1 MDAKR
6 IEKWIWPLIYGG
18 LLLLSL
24 GLFVGRRIDGMGT
37 GIGMSWAMV
46 LIGVTGVVAG
56 AVLLVLRSRL
66 PDKPEV
72 PPEL

>member
-24 GLFVGRRIDGMGT
+24 GLFVGRRTDGTGMG
-37 GIGMSWAMV
+37 WALV
-46 LIGVTGVVAG
+46 LVGAAGVVAG
-56 AVLLVLRSRL
+56 AVLVVLRSRL
-66 PDKPEV
+66 PNKPEV

>member
-24 GLFVGRRIDGMGT
+24 GLFVGRRTDGTGMG
-37 GIGMSWAMV
+37 WALV
-46 LIGVTGVVAG
+46 LIGAAGVVAG

-66 PDKPEV
+66 PDKPEI

>member
-24 GLFVGRRIDGMGT
+24 GLFVGRRTDGTGMG
-37 GIGMSWAMV
+37 WALV
-46 LIGVTGVVAG
+46 LIGAAGVVAG
-56 AVLLVLRSRL
+56 AVLVVLRSRI

>member
-24 GLFVGRRIDGMGT
+24 GLFVWRRIDGTGT
-37 GIGMSWAMV
+37 GIGMSWALV

>member
-1 MDAKR
+1 MNAKR

-24 GLFVGRRIDGMGT
+24 GLFVGRRIDGTGT
-37 GIGMSWAMV
+37 GNGMSWALV
-46 LIGVTGVVAG
+46 LIGVAGVVAG

-72 PPEL
+72 PSEL

>member
-1 MDAKR
+1 MHAKR

-24 GLFVGRRIDGMGT
+24 GLFVGRRIDGTGMG
-37 GIGMSWAMV
+37 WALV
-46 LIGVTGVVAG
+46 LVGAAGVVAG
-56 AVLLVLRSRL
+56 AVLVVLRSRL

>member
-24 GLFVGRRIDGMGT
+24 GLFVGRRIDGTGMG
-37 GIGMSWAMV
+37 WALV
-46 LIGVTGVVAG
+46 LIGVAGVVAG
-56 AVLLVLRSRL
+56 SVLVVLRSRL
-66 PDKPEV
+66 PDQPEV

>member
-24 GLFVGRRIDGMGT
+24 GLFVGRRTDGTGMG
-37 GIGMSWAMV
+37 WALV
-46 LIGVTGVVAG
+46 LIGVAGVVAG
-56 AVLLVLRSRL
+56 AVLVVLRSRL
-66 PDKPEV
+66 PNKPEV

>member
-1 MDAKR
+1 MRMDAKR

-24 GLFVGRRIDGMGT
+24 GLFVGRRIDGTGMG
-37 GIGMSWAMV
+37 WALV
-46 LIGVTGVVAG
+46 LIGAAGVVAG
-56 AVLLVLRSRL
+56 AVLVVLRSRI

>member
-1 MDAKR
+1 MHAKR

-24 GLFVGRRIDGMGT
+24 GLFVWRRIDGTGMG
-37 GIGMSWAMV
+37 WALV
-46 LIGVTGVVAG
+46 LIGAAGVVAG
-56 AVLLVLRSRL
+56 SVLVVLRSRL
-66 PDKPEV
+66 PNKPEV

>member
-1 MDAKR
+1 MSMDAKR

-24 GLFVGRRIDGMGT
+24 GLFVGRRIDGTGMG
-37 GIGMSWAMV
+37 WALV
-46 LIGVTGVVAG
+46 LVGAAGVVAG

-66 PDKPEV
+66 PDKPEI

>member
-24 GLFVGRRIDGMGT
+24 GLFVWRRTEGLGL
-37 GIGMSWAMV
+37 GWGLV
-46 LIGVTGVVAG
+46 LTGVAASVAG
-56 AVLLVLRSRL
+56 VLLLLARSRM

>member
-24 GLFVGRRIDGMGT
+24 GLFVGRRTDGTGMG
-37 GIGMSWAMV
+37 WALA
-46 LIGVTGVVAG
+46 LIGAASVVAG

-66 PDKPEV
+66 PDKPEI

>member
-24 GLFVGRRIDGMGT
+24 GLFVGRRIDGMGM
-37 GIGMSWAMV
+37 GWALV
-46 LIGVTGVVAG
+46 LVGAAGVVAG
-56 AVLLVLRSRL
+56 AVLLVARSRL

>member
-24 GLFVGRRIDGMGT
+24 GLFVGRRIDGTGMG
-37 GIGMSWAMV
+37 WALV
-46 LIGVTGVVAG
+46 LVGAAGVVAG

-66 PDKPEV
+66 PDKPEI

>member
-1 MDAKR
+1 MNAKR

-24 GLFVGRRIDGMGT
+24 GLFVGRRIDGTGMG
-37 GIGMSWAMV
+37 WALV
-46 LIGVTGVVAG
+46 LIGAAGVVAG
-56 AVLLVLRSRL
+56 AVLVVLRSRL
-66 PDKPEV
+66 PDKPEI

>member
-1 MDAKR
+1 MNAKR
-6 IEKWIWPLIYGG
+6 IEKGIWPLIYGG

-24 GLFVGRRIDGMGT
+24 GLFVGRRIDGMGM
-37 GIGMSWAMV
+37 GWALV
-46 LIGVTGVVAG
+46 LVGAAGVVTG

-66 PDKPEV
+66 PDKPEI

>member
-24 GLFVGRRIDGMGT
+24 GLFVGRRTDGTGMG
-37 GIGMSWAMV
+37 WALV
-46 LIGVTGVVAG
+46 LVGAAGVVAG

-66 PDKPEV
+66 PDKPEI